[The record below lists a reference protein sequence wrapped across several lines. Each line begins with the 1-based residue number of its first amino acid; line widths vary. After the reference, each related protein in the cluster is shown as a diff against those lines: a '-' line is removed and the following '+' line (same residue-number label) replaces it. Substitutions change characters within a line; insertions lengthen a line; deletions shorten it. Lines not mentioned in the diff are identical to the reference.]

1 MSGTYSPEQRLFQA
15 VILQALI
22 DVAGLAKRVESKL
35 KPELLREIEK
45 MSVNCSERRDQI
57 SKMLCLCRLATIEN
71 QTVCRAPYRE
81 GGGRYRRSADLAIII
96 ITQGCHQ

>member
-1 MSGTYSPEQRLFQA
+1 MSGTYSPEQRLYQA

-45 MSVNCSERRDQI
+45 ESADWF
-57 SKMLCLCRLATIEN
+57 
-71 QTVCRAPYRE
+71 
-81 GGGRYRRSADLAIII
+81 RYRRSADLAIII
-96 ITQGCHQ
+96 ITPGCNK